1 MDAAKEMPGLVGRY
15 VRFVE
20 AMNYRV
26 GRVAMYLLFVLIG
39 ILLYSTA
46 SKVFFEPALWTLE
59 MAQFTMVAY
68 FFLGGPYSMQMRSDV
83 RMDLFYASWTPHTRA
98 WVDAVTIFF
107 LLFYLGV
114 MLYGGIESTKYSFQY
129 NETNPTAWRP
139 YTWPI
144 KVLMCV
150 ALVLMILQATAEFCK
165 DILRIKSEKK

>member
-1 MDAAKEMPGLVGRY
+1 MDSPKELTGMVGRY

-39 ILLYSTA
+39 ILLYSSA

-83 RMDLFYASWTPHTRA
+83 RMDLFYGSWSPRKRA
-98 WVDAVTIFF
+98 WVDSVTIFF
-107 LLFYLGV
+107 LLFYLGA
-114 MLYGGIESTKYSFQY
+114 MLYGGIGSTSYSFQY

-150 ALVLMILQATAEFCK
+150 ALVLMILQATAELCK
-165 DILRIKSEKK
+165 DIALIKSEEK